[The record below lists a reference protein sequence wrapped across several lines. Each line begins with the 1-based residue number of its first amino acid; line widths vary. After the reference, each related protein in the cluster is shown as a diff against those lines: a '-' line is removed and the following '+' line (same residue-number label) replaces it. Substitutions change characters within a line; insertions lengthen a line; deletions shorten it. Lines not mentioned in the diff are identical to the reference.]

1 MYRIMIVED
10 DDKITDILRGYL
22 VRYGYDP
29 VTPSSLR
36 DIKSEFIAA
45 NPHLVLLDVN
55 LPYMDGFFWCRQ
67 IRTVSNAPVIFISAR
82 SGDMDQ
88 VLALDNGGD
97 DYITKPFSVDVVIA
111 KIRAALRRAY
121 GEYAAQAGSD
131 PDVLEVRGL
140 YLHRGRSAVEWRGA
154 EVFLTPK
161 EFRLLDVL
169 ARRAGQV
176 VPRTSLLEALWDD
189 VEFVDDNT
197 LTVNV
202 TRLRHK
208 LSSIGI
214 VDAVDTVRGEGYRL
228 LPSWD
233 ARDNPAPAAS
243 SEESG

>member
-1 MYRIMIVED
+1 MYKIMIVED

-22 VRYGYDP
+22 ARYGYAP
-29 VTPSSLR
+29 VTPSGLR

-45 NPHLVLLDVN
+45 SPHLVLLDIN

-67 IRTVSNAPVIFISAR
+67 IRAVSNAPVIFISAR

-111 KIRAALRRAY
+111 KVRAALRRAY
-121 GEYAAQAGSD
+121 GEYSAQAGADSD
-131 PDVLEVRGL
+131 VFEVHGL
-140 YLHRGRSAVEWRGA
+140 YLHRGRSAVEWRGSEA
-154 EVFLTPK
+154 FLTPK

-169 ARRAGQV
+169 ARRIGQV
-176 VPRTSLLEALWDD
+176 VPRDGLLEALWDD

-202 TRLRHK
+202 ARLRHK
-208 LSSIGI
+208 LGLVGI
-214 VDAVDTVRGEGYRL
+214 VDAIDTVRGEGYRL
-228 LPSWD
+228 MPSWG
-233 ARDNPAPAAS
+233 AGEPM
-243 SEESG
+243 EEEG